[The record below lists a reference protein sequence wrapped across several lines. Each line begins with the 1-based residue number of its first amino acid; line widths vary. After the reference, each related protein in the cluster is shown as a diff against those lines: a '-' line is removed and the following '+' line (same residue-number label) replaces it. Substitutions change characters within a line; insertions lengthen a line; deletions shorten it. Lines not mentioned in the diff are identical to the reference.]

1 MKKQFW
7 ITVRQFMLYL
17 CLSQGLMVIGMIPI
31 VISAIQKGMDKETMM
46 EYTSNSNT
54 VKDCSR
60 LLIIY

>member
-7 ITVRQFMLYL
+7 ITVRQFRLYL

-46 EYTSNSNT
+46 DYTSNSNT
-54 VKDCSR
+54 LKD
-60 LLIIY
+60 